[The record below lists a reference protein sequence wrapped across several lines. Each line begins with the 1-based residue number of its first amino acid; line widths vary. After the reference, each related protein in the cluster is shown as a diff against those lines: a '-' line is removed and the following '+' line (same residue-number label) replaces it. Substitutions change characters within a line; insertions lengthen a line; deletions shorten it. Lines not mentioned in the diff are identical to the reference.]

1 LADCQ
6 SQLFFSGA
14 SATWMA
20 GTTLRPQPGNEKIR
34 RCEAAVEA
42 FGNGGKGRLE
52 TGTIEIYCA

>member
-1 LADCQ
+1 
-6 SQLFFSGA
+6 
-14 SATWMA
+14 MA